1 MKLLRIGEIGQEK
14 PALIDDKNN
23 YRDLSSIIKDL
34 NPETLNFETLE
45 KIKGTD
51 LSKLPILESN
61 LRIGACVSKPSK
73 FIGIGLNFKDHA
85 EEQNL
90 PIPKEPIIFSKFT
103 SCITGP
109 NDPIIIPKGS
119 NHTDWEVELGFVIG
133 KKANNVSHD
142 KALDHVLGF
151 FLVNDVSE
159 RDFQKNRGLTWDKG
173 KGFDTFGPI
182 GPYILTKD
190 ELPDFQKLNM
200 FLDVNGKRMQTG
212 NTEQMIFDIKTLVS
226 YMSSCMTLLPGD
238 ICCTG
243 TPPGVGENMNPPIF
257 LKGGEE
263 VILGVDKLGQQKH
276 KVVPYKD

>member
-1 MKLLRIGEIGQEK
+1 MKLLRIGDVGSEK
-14 PALIDDKNN
+14 PALIDKENK
-23 YRDLSSIIKDL
+23 YRDLSSIINDF
-34 NPETLNFETLE
+34 NPDTLNFETLE
-45 KIKGTD
+45 KIKITD
-51 LSKLPILESN
+51 ITKLPVLDSN

-109 NDPIIIPKGS
+109 NDPIIVPKGS

-133 KKANNVSHD
+133 KKANNISID

-182 GPYILTKD
+182 GPYIVTKD

-243 TPPGVGENMNPPIF
+243 TPPGVGENMKPPIF

-263 VILGVDKLGQQKH
+263 IVLGVDKLGQQKH
-276 KVVPYKD
+276 QVLPYKG

>member
-1 MKLLRIGEIGQEK
+1 MKLCRVGNINKEK
-14 PALIDDKNN
+14 PALIDKDNN
-23 YRDLSSIIKDL
+23 FRDLSSIVKDF
-34 NPETLNFETLE
+34 NPDTLNFENLE
-45 KIKGTD
+45 KIKGTNV
-51 LSKLPILESN
+51 SKLPIIDSKT
-61 LRIGACVSKPSK
+61 RIGACVSKPSK

-103 SCITGP
+103 NCISGP
-109 NDPIIIPKGS
+109 NDDIIVPKNS

-133 KKANNVSHD
+133 KKTSYVENDN
-142 KALDHVLGF
+142 ALDHVLGF
-151 FLVNDVSE
+151 FLVNDISE
-159 RDFQKNRGLTWDKG
+159 RNFQKNKGLTWDKG

-190 ELPDFQKLNM
+190 ELPDYQKLKM

-212 NTEQMIFDIKTLVS
+212 NTEQMIFDIKSLVS
-226 YMSSCMTLLPGD
+226 YMSHCMTLYPGD

-243 TPPGVGENMNPPIF
+243 TPPGVGENMKPPQF

-263 VILGVDKLGQQKH
+263 VKLGVEKLGEQNH
-276 KVVPYKD
+276 KVKSYNS

>member
-1 MKLLRIGEIGQEK
+1 MKLLRIGNVGSEK
-14 PALIDDKNN
+14 PALIDNENK
-23 YRDLSSIIKDL
+23 YRDLSSIIKDF
-34 NPETLNFETLE
+34 NPDTLNFETLE
-45 KIKGTD
+45 KIKAID
-51 LSKLPILESN
+51 ISKLPELDSN

-109 NDPIIIPKGS
+109 NDPIIVPKGS

-133 KKANNVSHD
+133 KKAINVNVD
-142 KALDHVLGF
+142 NALDHVLGF

-159 RDFQKNRGLTWDKG
+159 RDYQKNKGLTWDKG

-182 GPYILTKD
+182 GPYIITKD

-212 NTEQMIFDIKTLVS
+212 NTEKMIFDVKTLVS
-226 YMSSCMTLLPGD
+226 YMSSCMSLHPGD
-238 ICCTG
+238 ICWTG
-243 TPPGVGENMNPPIF
+243 TPPGVGENMKPPIF
-257 LKGGEE
+257 LRGGEE
-263 VILGVDKLGQQKH
+263 VTLGIDKLGQQKH
-276 KVVPYKD
+276 QVVPYKD

>member
-1 MKLLRIGEIGQEK
+1 MKLLRIGETGSEK
-14 PALIDDKNN
+14 PALIDSQNK
-23 YRDLSSIIKDL
+23 YRDLSSVIKDL
-34 NPETLNFETLE
+34 NPDTLNFETLE
-45 KIKGTD
+45 KIKNID
-51 LSKLPILESN
+51 ASKLPELDSN
-61 LRIGACVSKPSK
+61 LRIGACVSAPSK

-109 NDPIIIPKGS
+109 NDPIIVPKGS
-119 NHTDWEVELGFVIG
+119 THTDWEVELGFVIG
-133 KKANNVSHD
+133 KKGVNISTD
-142 KALDHVLGF
+142 QALDHVLGF

-159 RDFQKNRGLTWDKG
+159 RNFQKNKGLTWDKG

-182 GPYILTKD
+182 GPYIVTKD
-190 ELPDFQKLNM
+190 ELPDFQKLDM

-212 NTEQMIFDIKTLVS
+212 NTEKMIFDVKTLVS
-226 YMSSCMTLLPGD
+226 YMSSCMSLHPGD

-243 TPPGVGENMNPPIF
+243 TPPGVGENMKPPYF

-263 VILGVDKLGQQKH
+263 VVLGIDKLGQQKH
-276 KVVPYKD
+276 QVIPYKD

>member
-1 MKLLRIGEIGQEK
+1 MKILRLGEKGHEK
-14 PALIDDKNN
+14 PAIIDNQNN
-23 YRDLSSIIKDL
+23 YKDLSSIVQDF
-34 NPETLNFETLE
+34 NPKNLNFESLE
-45 KIKGTD
+45 NIKNAD
-51 LSKLPILESN
+51 LSKLPNLDTN
-61 LRIGACVSKPSK
+61 LRIGPCVSDPSK

-109 NDPIIIPKGS
+109 NDPIIVPKGS
-119 NHTDWEVELGFVIG
+119 SHTDWEVELGFVIG
-133 KKANNVSHD
+133 KKAINVSIEE
-142 KALDHVLGF
+142 ALDHVLGF

-182 GPYILTKD
+182 GPYIVTTD
-190 ELPDFQKLNM
+190 ELKDYQNLEM

-212 NTEQMIFDIKTLVS
+212 NTSKMIFDIKTLVS
-226 YMSSCMTLLPGD
+226 YMSSCMSLHPGD

-243 TPPGVGENMNPPIF
+243 TPPGVGENMKPPVF

-263 VILGVDKLGQQKH
+263 VVLGIEKLGQQKH
-276 KVVPYKD
+276 KVIPYKD

>member
-1 MKLLRIGEIGQEK
+1 MKLLRLGETGSEE
-14 PALIDDKNN
+14 PALIDNENK
-23 YRDLSSIIKDL
+23 YRDLSSIIEDL
-34 NPETLNFETLE
+34 NPDSLNFETLE
-45 KIKGTD
+45 KIKSID
-51 LSKLPILESN
+51 VSKFPELDSN
-61 LRIGACVSKPSK
+61 LRIGACVSNPSK

-109 NDPIIIPKGS
+109 NDPIVIPKVS
-119 NHTDWEVELGFVIG
+119 SHTDWEVELGFVIG
-133 KKANNVSHD
+133 KKAINISVD

-159 RDFQKNRGLTWDKG
+159 RNYQKNKGLTWDKG

-182 GPYILTKD
+182 GPYIVTKD

-226 YMSSCMTLLPGD
+226 YMSSCMSLHPGD

-243 TPPGVGENMNPPIF
+243 TPPGVGENMKPPYF

-263 VILGVDKLGQQKH
+263 VILGIDKLGQQTH
-276 KVVPYKD
+276 QVVPYKD

>member
-1 MKLLRIGEIGQEK
+1 MKLLRLGEPEKEK
-14 PALIDDKNN
+14 PALIDKEGNF
-23 YRDLSSIIKDL
+23 RDLSSIIKDL
-34 NPETLNFETLE
+34 DPNTLNFETID
-45 KIKGTD
+45 KIKAVD
-51 LSKLPILESN
+51 SLSLPKMEAN
-61 LRIGACVSKPSK
+61 LRIGPCVSKPSK

-109 NDPIIIPKGS
+109 NDPIIVPKGS

-133 KKANNVSHD
+133 KKAINISTD
-142 KALDHVLGF
+142 QALDHVLGF

-159 RDFQKNRGLTWDKG
+159 RNFQKNKGLTWDKG

-182 GPYILTKD
+182 GPYIVTKD
-190 ELPDFQKLNM
+190 EIPDFQKLNM
-200 FLDVNGKRMQTG
+200 SLDVDGKRMQTG

-226 YMSSCMTLLPGD
+226 YMSSCMSLHPGD

-243 TPPGVGENMNPPIF
+243 TPPGVGENMSPPKF

-263 VILGVDKLGQQKH
+263 VILSIDKLGTQKH
-276 KVVPYKD
+276 KVHPYK

>member
-1 MKLLRIGEIGQEK
+1 MKLLRLGETGSEK
-14 PALIDDKNN
+14 PALVDNENK
-23 YRDLSSIIKDL
+23 YRDLSSIIEDL
-34 NPETLNFETLE
+34 NPHSLNFETLE
-45 KIKGTD
+45 KIKSID
-51 LSKLPILESN
+51 VSKLPELDSN
-61 LRIGACVSKPSK
+61 LRIGACVSNPSK

-109 NDPIIIPKGS
+109 NDPIVIPKVS
-119 NHTDWEVELGFVIG
+119 SHTDWEVELGFVIG
-133 KKANNVSHD
+133 KKAINVSVD

-159 RDFQKNRGLTWDKG
+159 RNYQKNKGLTWDKG

-182 GPYILTKD
+182 GPYIVTKD

-226 YMSSCMTLLPGD
+226 YMSSCMSLHPGD

-243 TPPGVGENMNPPIF
+243 TPPGVGENMKPPYF

-263 VILGVDKLGQQKH
+263 VILGIDKLGKQTHQ
-276 KVVPYKD
+276 VVPYKD

>member
-1 MKLLRIGEIGQEK
+1 MKLLRVGEVGSEK
-14 PALIDDKNN
+14 PALIDNENK
-23 YRDLSSIIKDL
+23 YRDLSSIVKDF

-45 KIKGTD
+45 KIKNID
-51 LSKLPILESN
+51 ISKFPVLDSN
-61 LRIGACVSKPSK
+61 LRIGACVSNPSK

-109 NDPIIIPKGS
+109 NDPIIVPKGS

-133 KKANNVSHD
+133 KKATNVSID
-142 KALDHVLGF
+142 NALDYVLGF
-151 FLVNDVSE
+151 FLVNDLSE

-182 GPYILTKD
+182 GPYIVTKD

-226 YMSSCMTLLPGD
+226 YMSSCMSLLPGD

-243 TPPGVGENMNPPIF
+243 TPPGVGENMKPPVF

-263 VILGVDKLGQQKH
+263 IILGVDKLGQQTH
-276 KVVPYKD
+276 KVLPYKA

>member
-1 MKLLRIGEIGQEK
+1 MKLLRLGETGSEK
-14 PALIDDKNN
+14 PALIDNENK
-23 YRDLSSIIKDL
+23 YRDLSSIIEDL
-34 NPETLNFETLE
+34 NPDSLNFETLE
-45 KIKGTD
+45 KIKSIDVSKFPELD
-51 LSKLPILESN
+51 LN
-61 LRIGACVSKPSK
+61 LRIGACVSNPSK

-109 NDPIIIPKGS
+109 NDPIVIPKVS
-119 NHTDWEVELGFVIG
+119 SHTDWEVELGFVIG
-133 KKANNVSHD
+133 KKAINVSVD

-159 RDFQKNRGLTWDKG
+159 RNYQKNKGLTWDKG

-182 GPYILTKD
+182 GPYIVTKD
-190 ELPDFQKLNM
+190 ALPDFQKLNM

-226 YMSSCMTLLPGD
+226 YMSSCMSLHPGD

-243 TPPGVGENMNPPIF
+243 TPPGVGENMKPPYF

-263 VILGVDKLGQQKH
+263 VILGIDKLGQQTH
-276 KVVPYKD
+276 QVVPYKD

>member
-1 MKLLRIGEIGQEK
+1 MKLLRLGNTGKEK
-14 PALIDDKNN
+14 PAIIDKDGN
-23 YRDLSSIIKDL
+23 YRDLSSIVNDF
-34 NPETLNFETLE
+34 NPDTLNFNTIE
-45 KIKGTD
+45 KIKNTD
-51 LSKLPILESN
+51 ISNLPKLDSN

-85 EEQNL
+85 EEQKL

-103 SCITGP
+103 NCITGP
-109 NDPIIIPKGS
+109 NDGIIIPKNS
-119 NHTDWEVELGFVIG
+119 QHTDWEVELGFVIG
-133 KKANNVSHD
+133 KKALYVNED
-142 KALDHVLGF
+142 QALDHILGF

-159 RDFQKNRGLTWDKG
+159 RNFQKNKGLTWDKG

-190 ELPDFQKLNM
+190 ELPDYQKLNM

-212 NTEQMIFDIKTLVS
+212 NTEKMIFNVKKLVS
-226 YMSSCMTLLPGD
+226 YMSHCMSLLPGD

-257 LKGGEE
+257 LKEGDK
-263 VILGVDKLGQQKH
+263 IKLGIDKLGEQVH
-276 KVVPYKD
+276 KVVSYK

>member
-1 MKLLRIGEIGQEK
+1 MKLLRIGDVGLEK
-14 PALIDDKNN
+14 PALIDNENK
-23 YRDLSSIIKDL
+23 YRDLSSIIKDF
-34 NPETLNFETLE
+34 NPDTLNFETLE
-45 KIKGTD
+45 KIRTTD
-51 LSKLPILESN
+51 ISKLQVLDSN
-61 LRIGACVSKPSK
+61 LRVGACISKPSK

-90 PIPKEPIIFSKFT
+90 PTPEEPIIFSKFT

-133 KKANNVSHD
+133 KKAINVSVD

-159 RDFQKNRGLTWDKG
+159 RNFQKNKGLTWDKG

-182 GPYILTKD
+182 GPYIVTKD

-212 NTEQMIFDIKTLVS
+212 NTEKMIFDVKTLVS
-226 YMSSCMTLLPGD
+226 YMSSCMSLHPGD

-243 TPPGVGENMNPPIF
+243 TPPGVGENMKPPYF

-263 VILGVDKLGQQKH
+263 VVLGIDKLGKQKH
-276 KVVPYKD
+276 QVIPYKD

>member
-1 MKLLRIGEIGQEK
+1 MKLLRIGETGSEK
-14 PALIDDKNN
+14 PALIDNQNK
-23 YRDLSSIIKDL
+23 YRDLSSVIKDL
-34 NPETLNFETLE
+34 DPDTLNFETLE
-45 KIKGTD
+45 KIKNID
-51 LSKLPILESN
+51 ASKLPELDSN
-61 LRIGACVSKPSK
+61 LRIGACVSAPSK

-109 NDPIIIPKGS
+109 NDPIIVPKGS
-119 NHTDWEVELGFVIG
+119 THTDWEVELGFVIG
-133 KKANNVSHD
+133 KKAVNVSVEH
-142 KALDHVLGF
+142 ALDHVLGF

-159 RDFQKNRGLTWDKG
+159 RNYQKNKGLTWDKG

-182 GPYILTKD
+182 GPYIVTKD

-212 NTEQMIFDIKTLVS
+212 NTEKMIFDIKTLVS
-226 YMSSCMTLLPGD
+226 YMSSCMSLHPGD

-243 TPPGVGENMNPPIF
+243 TPPGVGENMKPPYF

-263 VILGVDKLGQQKH
+263 VVLGIDKLGQQKH
-276 KVVPYKD
+276 QVVPYNE